1 MNGVSE
7 RVNEEVI
14 IIAIL
19 QVRNCV
25 FSSSRNVSKI
35 TLLTCAHYIPQGP
48 PREWISCPASLL
60 NVLKTLS
67 LGEASYSDC
76 DG

>member
-1 MNGVSE
+1 M
-7 RVNEEVI
+7 NEEGT

-25 FSSSRNVSKI
+25 SSSSRNVSKI
-35 TLLTCAHYIPQGP
+35 TLLTCTHYTPQSSCP

-67 LGEASYSDC
+67 WVEASYSDC
-76 DG
+76 DR